1 MAPEPSVT
9 RLYRRLGV
17 VILALMAT
25 AATAATTAVAATTT
39 AATTTTTAAAA
50 AGSPSVTL
58 TPPSSGPVPKTVN
71 VLVKGCAS
79 GPIKITDSLNGG
91 SQTIARNRAPATV
104 VSHGT
109 PGTYTVTATCS
120 NGAAARALFIVTRK
134 KLAVKLSPSTSGPV
148 TKTINVSVIGCPP
161 GSIKITDTINGGSQ
175 TIKHDG
181 APATI
186 VSQGTPGKYKV
197 TATCTD
203 GVSAHAGFVVSRG
216 SGPKV
221 KLRPSSSGPVTKT
234 INISVTGCPPGSIK
248 ITDTINGGS
257 ETIKHDDAP
266 ATVVS
271 QGQPGNYT
279 VTAKCADGTKG
290 HAAFVVTPDGP
301 IQTGDGTTSRPG
313 GPWVPLG
320 IALVILGAAGG
331 TGLCFRRRGDG
342 RRLGG

>member
-1 MAPEPSVT
+1 MGPEPSVT
-9 RLYRRLGV
+9 RLGRRLGI
-17 VILALMAT
+17 VILVLVAT
-25 AATAATTAVAATTT
+25 VAATTT
-39 AATTTTTAAAA
+39 AAVGA
-50 AGSPSVTL
+50 AGNPSVTL
-58 TPPSSGPVPKTVN
+58 SPPSSGPVPKTVK
-71 VLVKGCAS
+71 VSVKGCAP

-91 SQTIARNRAPATV
+91 SQTIARNGAPATV

-120 NGAAARALFIVTRK
+120 NGAAARSLFVVTSK
-134 KLAVKLSPSTSGPV
+134 KLAVKLSPSKSGPE
-148 TKTINVSVIGCPP
+148 TKTVKVSVTGCPP
-161 GSIKITDTINGGSQ
+161 GSITIMDTINGGSQ

-186 VSQGTPGKYKV
+186 VSQGTPGTYEV
-197 TATCTD
+197 TAKCAD
-203 GVSAHAGFVVSRG
+203 GVSAHAVFVVSRG

-257 ETIKHDDAP
+257 QTIKHNDAP

-279 VTAKCADGTKG
+279 VTARCADGAKG
-290 HAAFVVTPDGP
+290 HAAFVVTPQGP

-331 TGLCFRRRGDG
+331 AGLFLRRRRDG
-342 RRLGG
+342 RGLAG